1 MKKIRLHND
10 IHVSWGITTN
20 GKQESLEAKTLQV
33 QLVVYNKVIT
43 IPDFSI
49 NGNVIS
55 FEFSGSQQK
64 YCGVYTLVCRDTT
77 NGNLSTID
85 KTEAF
90 ELVPHSE
97 EEQGTD
103 NPNVALEVVTL
114 NTDRD
119 SSTIGR
125 AATIEIGEVKTL
137 RSGAA
142 AYVRNSGTTNAAIL
156 DFGIPSGSNGNDGMS
171 GYGISAE
178 PASVTF
184 NTDSNGNISSSQD
197 KLIRMKAYLG
207 GQEIDDVTIVGLSTT
222 NFANT
227 VSAESDGKSFYLRG
241 SDLQTVHTTDLDGN
255 SIKVP
260 VTQAQVAVDCK
271 IGGSDLVYSTIVR
284 VFVNTQTFYT
294 TLVSNQKMFKQTF
307 TELSNS
313 LDEQGV
319 KLEKYYSEFQQTARG
334 LSATISSNKQDAD
347 GSIENIT
354 NKLEAT
360 SSSLSST
367 IEANKKDA
375 DGNFEKLKTEFK
387 QTTDGISSTVEKNKT
402 DAEGS
407 IEKLKTE
414 FKQTTDGITSTVE
427 QNKTD
432 ADGKLESLSSKI
444 SQNAKNIEIA
454 NSRFNEDGSLKNKS
468 GLMTTADKATLASR
482 EYVDGKVVNEAT
494 ITTMINN
501 EISTATIKADQ
512 IQFSGHQVKFDAGE
526 IVINSKNFN
535 LDGYGNVTMSGE
547 IHATSGQIG
556 GFELEANNLVC
567 SNARLT
573 IGGSIGGLTR
583 MVTLDAKSFDYERYN
598 FALSVVNYDSL
609 DQSSTTLAGIHI
621 NVGASG
627 ASTLQ
632 YPGIVME
639 NGVFVGFRVPFV
651 PLAYSMDFRYNASIY
666 VSGMYVRCNN
676 SSDITITLPT
686 PATGAKMGDVFTVIK
701 AGSGNVTIKAV
712 GVNYHTANGK
722 SGEFTSTRLHEQ
734 IHLVF
739 DGDTWFSESS
749 GGS

>member
-20 GKQESLEAKTLQV
+20 GKQESLEAKILQV
-33 QLVVYNKVIT
+33 QLVVYNRVIDISDFT
-43 IPDFSI
+43 IK
-49 NGNVIS
+49 GNVVS

-125 AATIEIGEVKTL
+125 AATIEIGDVKTL
-137 RSGAA
+137 HSGAA
-142 AYVRNSGTTNAAIL
+142 AYVHNSGTSNAAVL
-156 DFGIPSGSNGNDGMS
+156 DFGIPSGSNGDDGMS

-184 NTDSNGNISSSQD
+184 NTDSKGNISSSQD

-227 VSAESDGKSFYLRG
+227 VSTESDGKSFHLRG

-313 LDEQGV
+313 LDDQGV

-375 DGNFEKLKTEFK
+375 DGNIEKLKSEFK
-387 QTTDGISSTVEKNKT
+387 QTTG
-402 DAEGS
+402 
-407 IEKLKTE
+407 
-414 FKQTTDGITSTVE
+414 GITSTVE
-427 QNKTD
+427 QNKKD
-432 ADGKLESLSSKI
+432 ADGNIEKLSSKI

-494 ITTMINN
+494 IQTMINN
-501 EISTATIKADQ
+501 GISTATIKADQ

-526 IVINSKNFN
+526 IVINSNNFS
-535 LDGYGNVTMSGE
+535 LDGYGNVTMSGD

-573 IGGSIGGLTR
+573 IGGSSGGLTR

-609 DQSSTTLAGIHI
+609 AQSSTTLAGIHI

-627 ASTLQ
+627 ASALQ

-722 SGEFTSTRLHEQ
+722 SGEFTSARMYEQ

>member
-43 IPDFSI
+43 IPDFI
-49 NGNVIS
+49 IKGNVIS

-85 KTEAF
+85 KPEAF

-103 NPNVALEVVTL
+103 NPNVALEVVAL

-142 AYVRNSGTTNAAIL
+142 AYVRNSGTTNAAVL

-184 NTDSNGNISSSQD
+184 NTDSKGNISSSQD

-307 TELSNS
+307 TELNNS

-402 DAEGS
+402 DA
-407 IEKLKTE
+407 
-414 FKQTTDGITSTVE
+414 
-427 QNKTD
+427 
-432 ADGKLESLSSKI
+432 DGKLEKLSAAVTL
-444 SQNAKNIEIA
+444 NANQIEIA
-454 NSRFNEDGSLKNKS
+454 NSRFNADGTLKNKS
-468 GLMTTADKATLASR
+468 GLMTTADKATLATR

-501 EISTATIKADQ
+501 GISSATIKADQ
-512 IQFSGHQVKFDAGE
+512 IRFTGTTTVFESGE
-526 IVINSKNFN
+526 IIIRSNGLN
-535 LDGYGNVTMSGE
+535 LDQYGNATFNGE
-547 IHATSGQIG
+547 IHATSGWFGSTSNNIKLATEG
-556 GFELEANNLVC
+556 NGTVGLSSTNSSGWVDANNIRFTSAGQLYLNSESDDGKTVT
-567 SNARLT
+567 SITSGDIRV
-573 IGGSIGGLTR
+573 GRGDSFGSDTP
-583 MVTLDAKSFDYERYN
+583 KFH
-598 FALSVVNYDSL
+598 VN
-609 DQSSTTLAGIHI
+609 T
-621 NVGASG
+621 SG
-627 ASTLQ
+627 DKLQ
-632 YPGIVME
+632 IAAV
-639 NGVFVGFRVPFV
+639 N
-651 PLAYSMDFRYNASIY
+651 
-666 VSGMYVRCNN
+666 
-676 SSDITITLPT
+676 LPT
-686 PATGAKMGDVFTVIK
+686 SASE
-701 AGSGNVTIKAV
+701 AGSGCLYNDNGTIKIK
-712 GVNYHTANGK
+712 T
-722 SGEFTSTRLHEQ
+722 Q
-734 IHLVF
+734 
-739 DGDTWFSESS
+739 
-749 GGS
+749 

>member
-43 IPDFSI
+43 IPDFTI
-49 NGNVIS
+49 NGNVVS

-125 AATIEIGEVKTL
+125 AATVEIGEVKTL

-142 AYVRNSGTTNAAIL
+142 AYVRNSGTANAAVL
-156 DFGIPSGSNGNDGMS
+156 DFGIPAGSNGDDGMS
-171 GYGISAE
+171 GYGISAD

-184 NTDSNGNISSSQD
+184 NTDSKGNISSSQD

-207 GQEIDDVTIVGLSTT
+207 GQEIDDITIVGLSTT

-260 VTQAQVAVDCK
+260 VTQAQVAIDCK
-271 IGGSDLVYSTIVR
+271 IDGSDLVYSTIVR

-294 TLVSNQKMFKQTF
+294 TLVSNQKIFKQTLK
-307 TELSNS
+307 ELSNS

-360 SSSLSST
+360 ASSLSST
-367 IEANKKDA
+367 IESNKKDA
-375 DGNFEKLKTEFK
+375 DGNFEKLISEFK
-387 QTTDGISSTVEKNKT
+387 QTTDE
-402 DAEGS
+402 
-407 IEKLKTE
+407 
-414 FKQTTDGITSTVE
+414 ITSTVE

-432 ADGKLESLSSKI
+432 TDGKLEKLNASIALNA
-444 SQNAKNIEIA
+444 SQIEIA
-454 NSRFNEDGSLKNKS
+454 NSRFNADGSLKNKS
-468 GLMTTADKATLASR
+468 GLMTADDKATLATR
-482 EYVDGKVVNEAT
+482 EYVDGKVVSEAY
-494 ITTMINN
+494 IRTMIQNG
-501 EISTATIKADQ
+501 ISTAEISADQ
-512 IQFSGHQVKFDAGE
+512 INLHGH
-526 IVINSKNFN
+526 
-535 LDGYGNVTMSGE
+535 TMSFK
-547 IHATSGQIG
+547 SGQIEIYSDNLKLDSSGNLKVSGDIYAKTIRLKTSTSNDNILSGSLLLG
-556 GFELEANNLVC
+556 GGKYILP
-567 SNARLT
+567 
-573 IGGSIGGLTR
+573 
-583 MVTLDAKSFDYERYN
+583 
-598 FALSVVNYDSL
+598 ALSEEDGCVNIKLYAPLITRSSL
-609 DQSSTTLAGIHI
+609 PPTLECI
-621 NVGASG
+621 
-627 ASTLQ
+627 
-632 YPGIVME
+632 
-639 NGVFVGFRVPFV
+639 
-651 PLAYSMDFRYNASIY
+651 
-666 VSGMYVRCNN
+666 
-676 SSDITITLPT
+676 
-686 PATGAKMGDVFTVIK
+686 
-701 AGSGNVTIKAV
+701 SGNVFLQLASEKTELP
-712 GVNYHTANGK
+712 K
-722 SGEFTSTRLHEQ
+722 SGKKELDNGAYDIVGFYKNGQTFW
-734 IHLVF
+734 IIK
-739 DGDTWFSESS
+739 
-749 GGS
+749 

>member
-142 AYVRNSGTTNAAIL
+142 AYVRNSGTTNAAVL

-184 NTDSNGNISSSQD
+184 NTDSKGNISSSQD

-241 SDLQTVHTTDLDGN
+241 SDIQTVHTTDLDGN

-319 KLEKYYSEFQQTARG
+319 KLEKYYSEFQQTARV

-402 DAEGS
+402 DA
-407 IEKLKTE
+407 
-414 FKQTTDGITSTVE
+414 
-427 QNKTD
+427 
-432 ADGKLESLSSKI
+432 DGKLEKLSAAVTL
-444 SQNAKNIEIA
+444 NANQIEIA
-454 NSRFNEDGSLKNKS
+454 NSRFNADGTLKNKS
-468 GLMTTADKATLASR
+468 GLMTTDDKATLATR

-501 EISTATIKADQ
+501 GISTATIKADQ

-547 IHATSGQIG
+547 IHATSGWFGNPGNNIKIATDETGAVGLSPTNTTGWRDDNNICFTRAGQLYFNSTSDDGKTVTSITSGDIGVGRGDSFGSDTPKFHVNTSGDKLQI
-556 GFELEANNLVC
+556 A
-567 SNARLT
+567 A
-573 IGGSIGGLTR
+573 
-583 MVTLDAKSFDYERYN
+583 
-598 FALSVVNYDSL
+598 VN
-609 DQSSTTLAGIHI
+609 
-621 NVGASG
+621 
-627 ASTLQ
+627 
-632 YPGIVME
+632 
-639 NGVFVGFRVPFV
+639 
-651 PLAYSMDFRYNASIY
+651 
-666 VSGMYVRCNN
+666 
-676 SSDITITLPT
+676 LPT
-686 PATGAKMGDVFTVIK
+686 SASE
-701 AGSGNVTIKAV
+701 AGSGCLYNDNGTIKIK
-712 GVNYHTANGK
+712 T
-722 SGEFTSTRLHEQ
+722 Q
-734 IHLVF
+734 
-739 DGDTWFSESS
+739 
-749 GGS
+749 

>member
-90 ELVPHSE
+90 ELVPHSD

-125 AATIEIGEVKTL
+125 AATIEIGEVRTL

-184 NTDSNGNISSSQD
+184 NTDSKGNISSSQD

-207 GQEIDDVTIVGLSTT
+207 GQEIDGVTIVGLSTT

-241 SDLQTVHTTDLDGN
+241 SDLQTVHTTDLDSN

-294 TLVSNQKMFKQTF
+294 TLVSNQKIFKQTF

-347 GSIENIT
+347 SSIENIT

-402 DAEGS
+402 DA
-407 IEKLKTE
+407 
-414 FKQTTDGITSTVE
+414 
-427 QNKTD
+427 
-432 ADGKLESLSSKI
+432 DGKLEKLSAAVTL
-444 SQNAKNIEIA
+444 NANQIEIA
-454 NSRFNEDGSLKNKS
+454 NSRFNADGTLKNKS
-468 GLMTTADKATLASR
+468 GLMTTDDKATLATR

-501 EISTATIKADQ
+501 GISTATIKADQ
-512 IQFSGHQVKFDAGE
+512 IRFTGTTTVFESGE
-526 IVINSKNFN
+526 IIIRSNGLN
-535 LDGYGNVTMSGE
+535 LDQYGNATFNGE
-547 IHATSGQIG
+547 IHATSGWFGSTSHNIKLATEG
-556 GFELEANNLVC
+556 HGTVGLSSTNSSGWVHANNIRFTSSGQLYLNSESDDGKTVT
-567 SNARLT
+567 SITSGDIRV
-573 IGGSIGGLTR
+573 GRGDSFGSDTP
-583 MVTLDAKSFDYERYN
+583 KFH
-598 FALSVVNYDSL
+598 VN
-609 DQSSTTLAGIHI
+609 T
-621 NVGASG
+621 SG
-627 ASTLQ
+627 DKLRIAA
-632 YPGIVME
+632 V
-639 NGVFVGFRVPFV
+639 N
-651 PLAYSMDFRYNASIY
+651 
-666 VSGMYVRCNN
+666 
-676 SSDITITLPT
+676 LPT
-686 PATGAKMGDVFTVIK
+686 SASE
-701 AGSGNVTIKAV
+701 AGSGCLYNDNGTIKIK
-712 GVNYHTANGK
+712 T
-722 SGEFTSTRLHEQ
+722 Q
-734 IHLVF
+734 
-739 DGDTWFSESS
+739 
-749 GGS
+749 

>member
-43 IPDFSI
+43 IPDFTI
-49 NGNVIS
+49 KGNIIS

-142 AYVRNSGTTNAAIL
+142 AYVRNSGTTNAAVL

-184 NTDSNGNISSSQD
+184 NTDSKGNISSSQD

-227 VSAESDGKSFYLRG
+227 VSAESDEKSFYLRG
-241 SDLQTVHTTDLDGN
+241 SDLQTVHTTDFDGN

-271 IGGSDLVYSTIVR
+271 IGGSDLIYSTIVR

-319 KLEKYYSEFQQTARG
+319 KLEKYYSEFLQTARG

-387 QTTDGISSTVEKNKT
+387 QTTDGIT
-402 DAEGS
+402 S
-407 IEKLKTE
+407 I
-414 FKQTTDGITSTVE
+414 VE

-444 SQNAKNIEIA
+444 SQNSKNIEIA

-468 GLMTTADKATLASR
+468 GLMTTDDKATLATR
-482 EYVDGKVVNEAT
+482 EYVDGKVVSEAY
-494 ITTMINN
+494 IRTMIQNG
-501 EISTATIKADQ
+501 ISTAEISADQ
-512 IQFSGHQVKFDAGE
+512 INLYGH
-526 IVINSKNFN
+526 
-535 LDGYGNVTMSGE
+535 TMSFR
-547 IHATSGQIG
+547 SGQIEIYSDNLKLDSSGNLKVSGDIYAKTIRLKTSTSHDNILSGSLLLG
-556 GFELEANNLVC
+556 GGKCILP
-567 SNARLT
+567 
-573 IGGSIGGLTR
+573 
-583 MVTLDAKSFDYERYN
+583 
-598 FALSVVNYDSL
+598 ALSEEDGCVNIKLYAPLITRSSL
-609 DQSSTTLAGIHI
+609 PPTLECI
-621 NVGASG
+621 
-627 ASTLQ
+627 
-632 YPGIVME
+632 
-639 NGVFVGFRVPFV
+639 
-651 PLAYSMDFRYNASIY
+651 
-666 VSGMYVRCNN
+666 
-676 SSDITITLPT
+676 
-686 PATGAKMGDVFTVIK
+686 
-701 AGSGNVTIKAV
+701 SGNVFLQLASEKTELPKSDSKELEYGAYDLVGFSNSGQTFWIIK
-712 GVNYHTANGK
+712 
-722 SGEFTSTRLHEQ
+722 
-734 IHLVF
+734 
-739 DGDTWFSESS
+739 
-749 GGS
+749 

>member
-77 NGNLSTID
+77 SGNLSTID

-103 NPNVALEVVTL
+103 NPNVALEVITL

-142 AYVRNSGTTNAAIL
+142 AYVRNSGTTNAAVL

-184 NTDSNGNISSSQD
+184 NTDSKGNISSSQD

-207 GQEIDDVTIVGLSTT
+207 GQEIDDVTIFGLSTT

-307 TELSNS
+307 TELNNS

-375 DGNFEKLKTEFK
+375 DGN
-387 QTTDGISSTVEKNKT
+387 
-402 DAEGS
+402 

-414 FKQTTDGITSTVE
+414 FKQTTDGITSIVE

-432 ADGKLESLSSKI
+432 ADGKLEKLSAAVTL
-444 SQNAKNIEIA
+444 NANQIEIA
-454 NSRFNEDGSLKNKS
+454 NSRFNADGTLKNKS
-468 GLMTTADKATLASR
+468 GLMTTDDKATLATR

-547 IHATSGQIG
+547 IHATSGWFGNPGNNIKIATDETGAVGLSPTNTTGWRDDNNICFTREGQLYFNSTSDDGKTVTSITSGRLVVGRGDSFGSDTPKFHVNTSGDKLQI
-556 GFELEANNLVC
+556 A
-567 SNARLT
+567 A
-573 IGGSIGGLTR
+573 
-583 MVTLDAKSFDYERYN
+583 
-598 FALSVVNYDSL
+598 VN
-609 DQSSTTLAGIHI
+609 
-621 NVGASG
+621 
-627 ASTLQ
+627 
-632 YPGIVME
+632 
-639 NGVFVGFRVPFV
+639 
-651 PLAYSMDFRYNASIY
+651 
-666 VSGMYVRCNN
+666 
-676 SSDITITLPT
+676 LPT
-686 PATGAKMGDVFTVIK
+686 SASE
-701 AGSGNVTIKAV
+701 AGSGCLYNDNGTIKIK
-712 GVNYHTANGK
+712 T
-722 SGEFTSTRLHEQ
+722 Q
-734 IHLVF
+734 
-739 DGDTWFSESS
+739 
-749 GGS
+749 

>member
-142 AYVRNSGTTNAAIL
+142 AYVRNSGTTNAAVL

-184 NTDSNGNISSSQD
+184 NTDSKGNISSSQD
-197 KLIRMKAYLG
+197 KMIRMKAYLG
-207 GQEIDDVTIVGLSTT
+207 GQEIDDVMIVGLSTT

-271 IGGSDLVYSTIVR
+271 IDGSDLIYSKIVR

-319 KLEKYYSEFQQTARG
+319 KLEKYYSEFQQTARV

-375 DGNFEKLKTEFK
+375 DGKLEKLKTEFK

-407 IEKLKTE
+407 IENLKTE
-414 FKQTTDGITSTVE
+414 FKQTTDEITSTVE

-444 SQNAKNIEIA
+444 SQNAKSIEIA
-454 NSRFNEDGSLKNKS
+454 NSRFNADGTLKNKS
-468 GLMTTADKATLASR
+468 GLMTTDDKATLATR

-501 EISTATIKADQ
+501 GISTATIKADQ
-512 IQFSGHQVKFDAGE
+512 IRFTGTTTVFESGE
-526 IVINSKNFN
+526 IIIRSNGLN
-535 LDGYGNVTMSGE
+535 LDQYGNATFNGE
-547 IHATSGQIG
+547 IHATSGWFG
-556 GFELEANNLVC
+556 STSNNIKIATEGNGTV
-567 SNARLT
+567 
-573 IGGSIGGLTR
+573 GL
-583 MVTLDAKSFDYERYN
+583 
-598 FALSVVNYDSL
+598 
-609 DQSSTTLAGIHI
+609 SST
-621 NVGASG
+621 
-627 ASTLQ
+627 
-632 YPGIVME
+632 
-639 NGVFVGFRVPFV
+639 
-651 PLAYSMDFRYNASIY
+651 
-666 VSGMYVRCNN
+666 N
-676 SSDITITLPT
+676 SS
-686 PATGAKMGDVFTVIK
+686 GWVV
-701 AGSGNVTIKAV
+701 
-712 GVNYHTANGK
+712 
-722 SGEFTSTRLHEQ
+722 
-734 IHLVF
+734 
-739 DGDTWFSESS
+739 
-749 GGS
+749 

>member
-43 IPDFSI
+43 IPDFTI
-49 NGNVIS
+49 KGNVIS

-125 AATIEIGEVKTL
+125 AATVEIGEVKTL

-142 AYVRNSGTTNAAIL
+142 AYVRNSGTANAAVL

-184 NTDSNGNISSSQD
+184 NTDSKGNISSSQD

-227 VSAESDGKSFYLRG
+227 VSAESDGKSLYLRG

-307 TELSNS
+307 TELDNS
-313 LDEQGV
+313 LNEQGV

-367 IEANKKDA
+367 IESNKKDA
-375 DGNFEKLKTEFK
+375 DGNLEKLKTEFK
-387 QTTDGISSTVEKNKT
+387 QTTNGITSTVEKNKT
-402 DAEGS
+402 D
-407 IEKLKTE
+407 T
-414 FKQTTDGITSTVE
+414 
-427 QNKTD
+427 
-432 ADGKLESLSSKI
+432 DGKLEKLNASIALNA
-444 SQNAKNIEIA
+444 SQIEIA
-454 NSRFNEDGSLKNKS
+454 NSRFNADGSLKNKS
-468 GLMTTADKATLASR
+468 GLMTADDKATLATR
-482 EYVDGKVVNEAT
+482 EYVDGKVVSEAY
-494 ITTMINN
+494 IRTMIQNG
-501 EISTATIKADQ
+501 ISTAEISADQ
-512 IQFSGHQVKFDAGE
+512 INLYGH
-526 IVINSKNFN
+526 
-535 LDGYGNVTMSGE
+535 TMRFQ
-547 IHATSGQIG
+547 SGQIEIYSDNLKLDSSGNLKVSGDIYAKTIRLKTSTSNDNILSGSLLLG
-556 GFELEANNLVC
+556 GGKYILP
-567 SNARLT
+567 
-573 IGGSIGGLTR
+573 
-583 MVTLDAKSFDYERYN
+583 
-598 FALSVVNYDSL
+598 ALSEEDGCVNIKLYAPLITRSSL
-609 DQSSTTLAGIHI
+609 PPTLECI
-621 NVGASG
+621 
-627 ASTLQ
+627 
-632 YPGIVME
+632 
-639 NGVFVGFRVPFV
+639 
-651 PLAYSMDFRYNASIY
+651 
-666 VSGMYVRCNN
+666 
-676 SSDITITLPT
+676 
-686 PATGAKMGDVFTVIK
+686 
-701 AGSGNVTIKAV
+701 SGNVFLQLASEKTELP
-712 GVNYHTANGK
+712 K
-722 SGEFTSTRLHEQ
+722 SGKKELDNGAYDIVGFYKNGQTFW
-734 IHLVF
+734 IIK
-739 DGDTWFSESS
+739 
-749 GGS
+749 

>member
-142 AYVRNSGTTNAAIL
+142 AYVRNSGTTNAAVL

-184 NTDSNGNISSSQD
+184 NTDSKGNISSSQD

-222 NFANT
+222 NFSNT

-387 QTTDGISSTVEKNKT
+387 QTTDGIT
-402 DAEGS
+402 S
-407 IEKLKTE
+407 I
-414 FKQTTDGITSTVE
+414 VE

-444 SQNAKNIEIA
+444 SQNAKSIEIA
-454 NSRFNEDGSLKNKS
+454 NSRFNADGTLKNKS
-468 GLMTTADKATLASR
+468 GLMTTDDKATLATR
-482 EYVDGKVVNEAT
+482 EYVDGKVVSEAY
-494 ITTMINN
+494 IRTMIQNG
-501 EISTATIKADQ
+501 ISTAEISADQ
-512 IQFSGHQVKFDAGE
+512 INLYGH
-526 IVINSKNFN
+526 
-535 LDGYGNVTMSGE
+535 TMSFQ
-547 IHATSGQIG
+547 SGQIEIYSDNLKLDSSGNLKASGDIYAKTIRLKTSTSNDNILSGSLLLG
-556 GFELEANNLVC
+556 GGKYILP
-567 SNARLT
+567 
-573 IGGSIGGLTR
+573 
-583 MVTLDAKSFDYERYN
+583 
-598 FALSVVNYDSL
+598 ALSEEDGCVNIKLYAPLITRSSL
-609 DQSSTTLAGIHI
+609 SPTLECISR
-621 NVGASG
+621 NVFLQLASEK
-627 ASTLQ
+627 T
-632 YPGIVME
+632 E
-639 NGVFVGFRVPFV
+639 
-651 PLAYSMDFRYNASIY
+651 
-666 VSGMYVRCNN
+666 
-676 SSDITITLPT
+676 LP
-686 PATGAKMGDVFTVIK
+686 
-701 AGSGNVTIKAV
+701 
-712 GVNYHTANGK
+712 K
-722 SGEFTSTRLHEQ
+722 SGSKSLEYGAYDLIGFFNNGQTFW
-734 IHLVF
+734 IIK
-739 DGDTWFSESS
+739 
-749 GGS
+749 

>member
-49 NGNVIS
+49 NGNVVS

-90 ELVPHSE
+90 ELVPHSD

-142 AYVRNSGTTNAAIL
+142 AYVRNSGTTNAAVL

-184 NTDSNGNISSSQD
+184 NTDSKGNISSSQD
-197 KLIRMKAYLG
+197 KLIRMKSYLG

-375 DGNFEKLKTEFK
+375 DGKLENLKTEFK
-387 QTTDGISSTVEKNKT
+387 QTTDS
-402 DAEGS
+402 
-407 IEKLKTE
+407 
-414 FKQTTDGITSTVE
+414 ITSTVE

-432 ADGKLESLSSKI
+432 ADGKLEKLSAAVTL
-444 SQNAKNIEIA
+444 NANQIEIA
-454 NSRFNEDGSLKNKS
+454 NSRFNADGTLKNKS
-468 GLMTTADKATLASR
+468 GLMTTDDKATLATR

-501 EISTATIKADQ
+501 GISSATIKADQ
-512 IQFSGHQVKFDAGE
+512 IRFTGTTTVFESGE
-526 IVINSKNFN
+526 IIIRSNGLN
-535 LDGYGNVTMSGE
+535 LDQYGNATFNGE
-547 IHATSGQIG
+547 IHATSGWFG
-556 GFELEANNLVC
+556 NPGNNIKIATDETGAV
-567 SNARLT
+567 
-573 IGGSIGGLTR
+573 GLSPTNTTGWRDDNNICFTR
-583 MVTLDAKSFDYERYN
+583 AGQLYFNSTSDDGKTVT
-598 FALSVVNYDSL
+598 
-609 DQSSTTLAGIHI
+609 
-621 NVGASG
+621 
-627 ASTLQ
+627 
-632 YPGIVME
+632 
-639 NGVFVGFRVPFV
+639 
-651 PLAYSMDFRYNASIY
+651 
-666 VSGMYVRCNN
+666 
-676 SSDITITLPT
+676 TITSGDIKVGRGDSFGGNTPKFHVNTSGDKLQIAAVNLPT
-686 PATGAKMGDVFTVIK
+686 SASE
-701 AGSGNVTIKAV
+701 AGSGCLYNDNGTIKIK
-712 GVNYHTANGK
+712 T
-722 SGEFTSTRLHEQ
+722 Q
-734 IHLVF
+734 
-739 DGDTWFSESS
+739 
-749 GGS
+749 

>member
-43 IPDFSI
+43 IPDFTI
-49 NGNVIS
+49 KGNVIS

-142 AYVRNSGTTNAAIL
+142 AYVRNSGTTNAAVL

-184 NTDSNGNISSSQD
+184 NTDSKGNISSSQD

-387 QTTDGISSTVEKNKT
+387 QTTDGITSTVEKNKT
-402 DAEGS
+402 DA
-407 IEKLKTE
+407 
-414 FKQTTDGITSTVE
+414 
-427 QNKTD
+427 
-432 ADGKLESLSSKI
+432 DGKLEKLSAAVTL
-444 SQNAKNIEIA
+444 NANQIEIA
-454 NSRFNEDGSLKNKS
+454 NSRFNADGTLKNKS
-468 GLMTTADKATLASR
+468 GLMTTDDKATLATR

-501 EISTATIKADQ
+501 GISSATIKADQ
-512 IQFSGHQVKFDAGE
+512 IRFTGTTTVFESGE
-526 IVINSKNFN
+526 IIIRSNGLN
-535 LDGYGNVTMSGE
+535 LDQYGNATFNGE
-547 IHATSGQIG
+547 IHATSGWFGSTSNNIKLATEG
-556 GFELEANNLVC
+556 NGTVGLSSTNSSGWADANNIRFTSAGQLYLN
-567 SNARLT
+567 S
-573 IGGSIGGLTR
+573 
-583 MVTLDAKSFDYERYN
+583 KSD
-598 FALSVVNYDSL
+598 D
-609 DQSSTTLAGIHI
+609 GK
-621 NVGASG
+621 
-627 ASTLQ
+627 
-632 YPGIVME
+632 
-639 NGVFVGFRVPFV
+639 
-651 PLAYSMDFRYNASIY
+651 
-666 VSGMYVRCNN
+666 
-676 SSDITITLPT
+676 TITSITSGDIRVVRADSFGSDTPKFHVNTSGDKLQIAAVNLPT
-686 PATGAKMGDVFTVIK
+686 SASE
-701 AGSGNVTIKAV
+701 AGSGCLYNDNGTIKIK
-712 GVNYHTANGK
+712 T
-722 SGEFTSTRLHEQ
+722 Q
-734 IHLVF
+734 
-739 DGDTWFSESS
+739 
-749 GGS
+749 

>member
-20 GKQESLEAKTLQV
+20 GKQESLETKTLQV

-49 NGNVIS
+49 KGNVIS

-142 AYVRNSGTTNAAIL
+142 AYVRNSGTTNAAVL

-184 NTDSNGNISSSQD
+184 NADSKGNISSSQD

-387 QTTDGISSTVEKNKT
+387 QTTDGITSTVEKNKT
-402 DAEGS
+402 DA
-407 IEKLKTE
+407 
-414 FKQTTDGITSTVE
+414 
-427 QNKTD
+427 
-432 ADGKLESLSSKI
+432 DGKLEKLSAAVTL
-444 SQNAKNIEIA
+444 NANQIEIA
-454 NSRFNEDGSLKNKS
+454 NSRFNADGTLKNKS
-468 GLMTTADKATLASR
+468 GLMTTDDKATLATR
-482 EYVDGKVVNEAT
+482 EYVDGKVVSEAY
-494 ITTMINN
+494 IRTMIQNG
-501 EISTATIKADQ
+501 ISTAEISADQ
-512 IQFSGHQVKFDAGE
+512 INLYGH
-526 IVINSKNFN
+526 
-535 LDGYGNVTMSGE
+535 TMSFQ
-547 IHATSGQIG
+547 SGQIEIYSDNLKLDSSGNLKASGDIYAKTIRLKTSTSNDNILSGSLLLG
-556 GFELEANNLVC
+556 GGKYILP
-567 SNARLT
+567 
-573 IGGSIGGLTR
+573 
-583 MVTLDAKSFDYERYN
+583 
-598 FALSVVNYDSL
+598 ALSEEDGCVNIKLYAPLITRSSLSPTLECISENVFLQLASEKTELPKSGSKSLEYGAYDL
-609 DQSSTTLAGIHI
+609 
-621 NVGASG
+621 
-627 ASTLQ
+627 
-632 YPGIVME
+632 
-639 NGVFVGFRVPFV
+639 VGFC
-651 PLAYSMDFRYNASIY
+651 N
-666 VSGMYVRCNN
+666 SGRTFW
-676 SSDITITLPT
+676 I
-686 PATGAKMGDVFTVIK
+686 IK
-701 AGSGNVTIKAV
+701 
-712 GVNYHTANGK
+712 
-722 SGEFTSTRLHEQ
+722 
-734 IHLVF
+734 
-739 DGDTWFSESS
+739 
-749 GGS
+749 

>member
-33 QLVVYNKVIT
+33 QLVVYNKVID

-49 NGNVIS
+49 KGNVIS

-142 AYVRNSGTTNAAIL
+142 AYVRNSGTTNAAVL
-156 DFGIPSGSNGNDGMS
+156 DFGLPSGSNGNDGMN

-184 NTDSNGNISSSQD
+184 NTDSKGNISSSQD

-227 VSAESDGKSFYLRG
+227 VSAESDGNSFYLRG

-387 QTTDGISSTVEKNKT
+387 QTTDGIT
-402 DAEGS
+402 S
-407 IEKLKTE
+407 I
-414 FKQTTDGITSTVE
+414 VE

-444 SQNAKNIEIA
+444 SQNSKNIEIA

-501 EISTATIKADQ
+501 GISSATIKADQ
-512 IQFSGHQVKFDAGE
+512 IRFTGTTTVFESGDIIIRSNGL
-526 IVINSKNFN
+526 N
-535 LDGYGNVTMSGE
+535 LDQYGNATFNGE
-547 IHATSGQIG
+547 IHATSGWFGSTSNNIKLATEG
-556 GFELEANNLVC
+556 NGTVGLSSTNSSGWADANNIRFTSAGQLYLN
-567 SNARLT
+567 S
-573 IGGSIGGLTR
+573 
-583 MVTLDAKSFDYERYN
+583 KSD
-598 FALSVVNYDSL
+598 D
-609 DQSSTTLAGIHI
+609 GK
-621 NVGASG
+621 
-627 ASTLQ
+627 
-632 YPGIVME
+632 
-639 NGVFVGFRVPFV
+639 
-651 PLAYSMDFRYNASIY
+651 
-666 VSGMYVRCNN
+666 
-676 SSDITITLPT
+676 TITSITSGDIRVVRADSFGSDTPKFHVNTSGDKLQIAAVNLPT
-686 PATGAKMGDVFTVIK
+686 SASE
-701 AGSGNVTIKAV
+701 AGSGCLYNDNGTIKIK
-712 GVNYHTANGK
+712 T
-722 SGEFTSTRLHEQ
+722 Q
-734 IHLVF
+734 
-739 DGDTWFSESS
+739 
-749 GGS
+749 

>member
-43 IPDFSI
+43 IPDFTI
-49 NGNVIS
+49 KGNIIS

-90 ELVPHSE
+90 ELVSHSE

-125 AATIEIGEVKTL
+125 AATIEIGDVKTL
-137 RSGAA
+137 HSGAA
-142 AYVRNSGTTNAAIL
+142 AYVRNSGTSNAAVL
-156 DFGIPSGSNGNDGMS
+156 DFGIPSGSNGDDGMS
-171 GYGISAE
+171 GYGISAD

-184 NTDSNGNISSSQD
+184 NTDSKGNISSSQD

-294 TLVSNQKMFKQTF
+294 ALVSNQKMFKQTF
-307 TELSNS
+307 TELDNS
-313 LDEQGV
+313 LNEQGV

-375 DGNFEKLKTEFK
+375 DGN
-387 QTTDGISSTVEKNKT
+387 
-402 DAEGS
+402 
-407 IEKLKTE
+407 IEKLKSE

-444 SQNAKNIEIA
+444 SQNAKSIEIA

-501 EISTATIKADQ
+501 GISTATIKADQ

-547 IHATSGQIG
+547 IHATSGWFG
-556 GFELEANNLVC
+556 NPGNNIKIATDETGAVGL
-567 SNARLT
+567 SPTNITGWKDYNNIRFTRAGQLYFNSTSEDKKTLT
-573 IGGSIGGLTR
+573 TITSG
-583 MVTLDAKSFDYERYN
+583 Y
-598 FALSVVNYDSL
+598 LSVGRADRFGMDAPELHVDS
-609 DQSSTTLAGIHI
+609 
-621 NVGASG
+621 SG
-627 ASTLQ
+627 EKLQ
-632 YPGIVME
+632 IV
-639 NGVFVGFRVPFV
+639 
-651 PLAYSMDFRYNASIY
+651 AK
-666 VSGMYVRCNN
+666 C
-676 SSDITITLPT
+676 LPT
-686 PATGAKMGDVFTVIK
+686 SASEARSGCLYNDNGTIKIK
-701 AGSGNVTIKAV
+701 A
-712 GVNYHTANGK
+712 
-722 SGEFTSTRLHEQ
+722 
-734 IHLVF
+734 
-739 DGDTWFSESS
+739 
-749 GGS
+749 

>member
-142 AYVRNSGTTNAAIL
+142 AYVRNSGTTNAAVL

-184 NTDSNGNISSSQD
+184 NTDSKGNISSSQD

-207 GQEIDDVTIVGLSTT
+207 GQEINDVTIVGLSTT

-387 QTTDGISSTVEKNKT
+387 QTTDGIT
-402 DAEGS
+402 S
-407 IEKLKTE
+407 I
-414 FKQTTDGITSTVE
+414 VE

-432 ADGKLESLSSKI
+432 ADGKLEILSSKI

-547 IHATSGQIG
+547 IHATSGWFG
-556 GFELEANNLVC
+556 NPGNNIKIATDETGAVGLSPTNTAGWKDDNNIRFTKAGQLYLNSESDDGKTVTSITSGRLV
-567 SNARLT
+567 
-573 IGGSIGGLTR
+573 
-583 MVTLDAKSFDYERYN
+583 
-598 FALSVVNYDSL
+598 
-609 DQSSTTLAGIHI
+609 
-621 NVGASG
+621 VGRADR
-627 ASTLQ
+627 
-632 YPGIVME
+632 
-639 NGVFVGFRVPFV
+639 F
-651 PLAYSMDFRYNASIY
+651 
-666 VSGMYVRCNN
+666 GMYAPELHVD
-676 SSDITITLPT
+676 SSGEKLQIVAKCLPT
-686 PATGAKMGDVFTVIK
+686 SASE
-701 AGSGNVTIKAV
+701 AGSGCLYNDNGTIKIKA
-712 GVNYHTANGK
+712 
-722 SGEFTSTRLHEQ
+722 
-734 IHLVF
+734 
-739 DGDTWFSESS
+739 
-749 GGS
+749 

>member
-20 GKQESLEAKTLQV
+20 GKQESLESKTLQV

-43 IPDFSI
+43 IPDLSI

-90 ELVPHSE
+90 ELVPHSD

-184 NTDSNGNISSSQD
+184 NTDSKGNISSSQD

-207 GQEIDDVTIVGLSTT
+207 GQEIDDVTIVGLRTT

-271 IGGSDLVYSTIVR
+271 IGGSDLIYSTIVR

-307 TELSNS
+307 TELNNS

-387 QTTDGISSTVEKNKT
+387 QTTDGITSTVEKNKT
-402 DAEGS
+402 DA
-407 IEKLKTE
+407 
-414 FKQTTDGITSTVE
+414 
-427 QNKTD
+427 
-432 ADGKLESLSSKI
+432 DGKLEKLSAAVTL
-444 SQNAKNIEIA
+444 NANQIEIA
-454 NSRFNEDGSLKNKS
+454 NSRFNADGTLKNKS
-468 GLMTTADKATLASR
+468 GLMTTDDKATLATR

-494 ITTMINN
+494 ITTMINKG
-501 EISTATIKADQ
+501 ISSATIKADQ
-512 IQFSGHQVKFDAGE
+512 IRFTGTTTVFESGE
-526 IVINSKNFN
+526 IIIRSNGLN
-535 LDGYGNVTMSGE
+535 LDQYGNATFNGE
-547 IHATSGQIG
+547 IHATSGWFGNPGNNIKIATDETGAVGLSPTNTTGWRDDNNICFTRAGQLYFNSTSDDGKTVTSITSGDIGVGRGDSFGSDTPKFHVNTSGDKLQI
-556 GFELEANNLVC
+556 A
-567 SNARLT
+567 A
-573 IGGSIGGLTR
+573 
-583 MVTLDAKSFDYERYN
+583 
-598 FALSVVNYDSL
+598 VN
-609 DQSSTTLAGIHI
+609 
-621 NVGASG
+621 
-627 ASTLQ
+627 
-632 YPGIVME
+632 
-639 NGVFVGFRVPFV
+639 
-651 PLAYSMDFRYNASIY
+651 
-666 VSGMYVRCNN
+666 
-676 SSDITITLPT
+676 LPT
-686 PATGAKMGDVFTVIK
+686 SASE
-701 AGSGNVTIKAV
+701 AGSGCLYNDNGTIKIK
-712 GVNYHTANGK
+712 T
-722 SGEFTSTRLHEQ
+722 Q
-734 IHLVF
+734 
-739 DGDTWFSESS
+739 
-749 GGS
+749 

>member
-43 IPDFSI
+43 IPDFTI

-90 ELVPHSE
+90 ELVPHSD

-142 AYVRNSGTTNAAIL
+142 AYVRNSGTTNAAVL

-184 NTDSNGNISSSQD
+184 NTDSKGNISSSQD

-260 VTQAQVAVDCK
+260 VTQAQVSVDCK

-354 NKLEAT
+354 NKIEAT
-360 SSSLSST
+360 SSSLTST

-387 QTTDGISSTVEKNKT
+387 QTTDSIS
-402 DAEGS
+402 
-407 IEKLKTE
+407 
-414 FKQTTDGITSTVE
+414 STVE

-444 SQNAKNIEIA
+444 SQNAKSIEVA

-547 IHATSGQIG
+547 IHATSGWFG
-556 GFELEANNLVC
+556 NPGNNIKIATDETGAVGLSPTNTAGWKDDNNIRFTKAGQLYLNSESDDGKTVTSITSGRLV
-567 SNARLT
+567 
-573 IGGSIGGLTR
+573 
-583 MVTLDAKSFDYERYN
+583 
-598 FALSVVNYDSL
+598 
-609 DQSSTTLAGIHI
+609 
-621 NVGASG
+621 VGRADR
-627 ASTLQ
+627 
-632 YPGIVME
+632 
-639 NGVFVGFRVPFV
+639 F
-651 PLAYSMDFRYNASIY
+651 
-666 VSGMYVRCNN
+666 GMYAPELHVD
-676 SSDITITLPT
+676 SSGEKLQIVAKCLPT
-686 PATGAKMGDVFTVIK
+686 SASE
-701 AGSGNVTIKAV
+701 AGSGCLYNDNGTIKIK
-712 GVNYHTANGK
+712 T
-722 SGEFTSTRLHEQ
+722 
-734 IHLVF
+734 
-739 DGDTWFSESS
+739 
-749 GGS
+749 

>member
-184 NTDSNGNISSSQD
+184 NTDSKGNISSSQD
-197 KLIRMKAYLG
+197 KLIRMKAYFG

-375 DGNFEKLKTEFK
+375 DGKLENLKTEFK
-387 QTTDGISSTVEKNKT
+387 QTTDS
-402 DAEGS
+402 
-407 IEKLKTE
+407 
-414 FKQTTDGITSTVE
+414 ITSTVE

-432 ADGKLESLSSKI
+432 ADGKLEKLSAAVTL
-444 SQNAKNIEIA
+444 NANQIEIA
-454 NSRFNEDGSLKNKS
+454 NSRFNADGTLKNKS
-468 GLMTTADKATLASR
+468 GLMTTDDKATLATR

-501 EISTATIKADQ
+501 GISSATIKADQ
-512 IQFSGHQVKFDAGE
+512 IRFTGTTTVFESGE
-526 IVINSKNFN
+526 IIIRSNGLN
-535 LDGYGNVTMSGE
+535 LDQYGNATFNGE
-547 IHATSGQIG
+547 IHATSGWFGNPGNNIKIATDETGAVGLSPTNTTGWRDDNNICFTRAGQLYFNSTSDDGKTVTSITSGDIGVGRGDSFGSDTPKFHVNTSGDKLQI
-556 GFELEANNLVC
+556 A
-567 SNARLT
+567 A
-573 IGGSIGGLTR
+573 
-583 MVTLDAKSFDYERYN
+583 
-598 FALSVVNYDSL
+598 VN
-609 DQSSTTLAGIHI
+609 
-621 NVGASG
+621 
-627 ASTLQ
+627 
-632 YPGIVME
+632 
-639 NGVFVGFRVPFV
+639 
-651 PLAYSMDFRYNASIY
+651 
-666 VSGMYVRCNN
+666 
-676 SSDITITLPT
+676 LPT
-686 PATGAKMGDVFTVIK
+686 SASE
-701 AGSGNVTIKAV
+701 AGSGCLYNDNGTIKIK
-712 GVNYHTANGK
+712 T
-722 SGEFTSTRLHEQ
+722 Q
-734 IHLVF
+734 
-739 DGDTWFSESS
+739 
-749 GGS
+749 

>member
-90 ELVPHSE
+90 ELVPNSD

-142 AYVRNSGTTNAAIL
+142 AYVRNSGTTNAAVL

-184 NTDSNGNISSSQD
+184 NTDSKGNISSSQD

-307 TELSNS
+307 TELNNS

-347 GSIENIT
+347 GSIENII

-387 QTTDGISSTVEKNKT
+387 QTTDGITSTVEKNKT
-402 DAEGS
+402 DA
-407 IEKLKTE
+407 
-414 FKQTTDGITSTVE
+414 
-427 QNKTD
+427 
-432 ADGKLESLSSKI
+432 DGKLEKLSAAVTL
-444 SQNAKNIEIA
+444 NANQIEIA
-454 NSRFNEDGSLKNKS
+454 NSRFNADGTLKNKS
-468 GLMTTADKATLASR
+468 GLMTTDDKATLATR

-494 ITTMINN
+494 ITTLINN
-501 EISTATIKADQ
+501 GISTATIKADQ

-547 IHATSGQIG
+547 IHATSGWFG
-556 GFELEANNLVC
+556 NPGNNIKIATDETGAV
-567 SNARLT
+567 
-573 IGGSIGGLTR
+573 GLSPTNTTGWRDDNNICFTR
-583 MVTLDAKSFDYERYN
+583 AGQLYFNSTSDDGKTVT
-598 FALSVVNYDSL
+598 
-609 DQSSTTLAGIHI
+609 
-621 NVGASG
+621 
-627 ASTLQ
+627 
-632 YPGIVME
+632 
-639 NGVFVGFRVPFV
+639 
-651 PLAYSMDFRYNASIY
+651 
-666 VSGMYVRCNN
+666 
-676 SSDITITLPT
+676 TITSGDIKVGRGDSFGGNTPKFHVNTSGDKLQIAAVNLPT
-686 PATGAKMGDVFTVIK
+686 SASE
-701 AGSGNVTIKAV
+701 AGSGCLYNDNGTIKIK
-712 GVNYHTANGK
+712 T
-722 SGEFTSTRLHEQ
+722 Q
-734 IHLVF
+734 
-739 DGDTWFSESS
+739 
-749 GGS
+749 

>member
-142 AYVRNSGTTNAAIL
+142 AYVRNSGTTNAAVL

-184 NTDSNGNISSSQD
+184 NTDSKGNISSSQD

-271 IGGSDLVYSTIVR
+271 IGGSGLVYSTIVR

-387 QTTDGISSTVEKNKT
+387 QTTDEITSTVEKNKT
-402 DAEGS
+402 DA
-407 IEKLKTE
+407 
-414 FKQTTDGITSTVE
+414 
-427 QNKTD
+427 
-432 ADGKLESLSSKI
+432 DGKLEKLSAAVTL
-444 SQNAKNIEIA
+444 NANQIEIA
-454 NSRFNEDGSLKNKS
+454 NSRFNADGTLKNKS
-468 GLMTTADKATLASR
+468 GLMTTDDKATLATR

-501 EISTATIKADQ
+501 GISTATIKADQ
-512 IQFSGHQVKFDAGE
+512 IRFTGTTTVFESGE
-526 IVINSKNFN
+526 IIIRSNGLN
-535 LDGYGNVTMSGE
+535 LDQYGNATFNGE
-547 IHATSGQIG
+547 IHATSGWFGSTSNNIKLATEG
-556 GFELEANNLVC
+556 NGTVGLSSTNSSGWVDANNIRFTSAGQLYLNSESDDGKTVT
-567 SNARLT
+567 SITSGDIRV
-573 IGGSIGGLTR
+573 GRGDSFGSDTP
-583 MVTLDAKSFDYERYN
+583 KFH
-598 FALSVVNYDSL
+598 VN
-609 DQSSTTLAGIHI
+609 T
-621 NVGASG
+621 SG
-627 ASTLQ
+627 DKLQ
-632 YPGIVME
+632 IAAV
-639 NGVFVGFRVPFV
+639 N
-651 PLAYSMDFRYNASIY
+651 
-666 VSGMYVRCNN
+666 
-676 SSDITITLPT
+676 LPT
-686 PATGAKMGDVFTVIK
+686 SASE
-701 AGSGNVTIKAV
+701 AGSGCLYNDNGTIKIK
-712 GVNYHTANGK
+712 T
-722 SGEFTSTRLHEQ
+722 Q
-734 IHLVF
+734 
-739 DGDTWFSESS
+739 
-749 GGS
+749 

>member
-43 IPDFSI
+43 IPDFTI
-49 NGNVIS
+49 KGNIIS

-142 AYVRNSGTTNAAIL
+142 AYVRNSGTSNAAVL
-156 DFGIPSGSNGNDGMS
+156 DFGIPSGSNGDDGMS

-184 NTDSNGNISSSQD
+184 NTDSKGNISSSQD

-222 NFANT
+222 NFVNT
-227 VSAESDGKSFYLRG
+227 VLAESDGKSFYLRG

-294 TLVSNQKMFKQTF
+294 ALVSNQKMFKQTF
-307 TELSNS
+307 TELDNS

-334 LSATISSNKQDAD
+334 LSAIISSNKQDAD

-360 SSSLSST
+360 ASSLSST
-367 IEANKKDA
+367 IESNKKDA
-375 DGNFEKLKTEFK
+375 DGN
-387 QTTDGISSTVEKNKT
+387 
-402 DAEGS
+402 
-407 IEKLKTE
+407 IEKLKSE

-444 SQNAKNIEIA
+444 SQNAKSIEIA
-454 NSRFNEDGSLKNKS
+454 NSRFNEDGSLKDKS

-501 EISTATIKADQ
+501 GISTATIKADQ

-535 LDGYGNVTMSGE
+535 LDGYGNVTMSGK
-547 IHATSGQIG
+547 IHATSGWFG
-556 GFELEANNLVC
+556 NPGNNIKIATDETGAVGL
-567 SNARLT
+567 SPTNTTGWKDYNNIRFTRAGQLYFNSTSEDKKTLT
-573 IGGSIGGLTR
+573 TITSG
-583 MVTLDAKSFDYERYN
+583 Y
-598 FALSVVNYDSL
+598 LSVGRADRFGMDAPELYVDSSGEKL
-609 DQSSTTLAGIHI
+609 QIVAKCLPKS
-621 NVGASG
+621 ASEARSG
-627 ASTLQ
+627 CL
-632 YPGIVME
+632 YND
-639 NGVFVGFRVPFV
+639 NG
-651 PLAYSMDFRYNASIY
+651 
-666 VSGMYVRCNN
+666 
-676 SSDITITLPT
+676 TI
-686 PATGAKMGDVFTVIK
+686 KIK
-701 AGSGNVTIKAV
+701 A
-712 GVNYHTANGK
+712 
-722 SGEFTSTRLHEQ
+722 
-734 IHLVF
+734 
-739 DGDTWFSESS
+739 
-749 GGS
+749 

>member
-184 NTDSNGNISSSQD
+184 NTDSKGNISSSQD

-347 GSIENIT
+347 GSIDNIT

-375 DGNFEKLKTEFK
+375 DGNFE
-387 QTTDGISSTVEKNKT
+387 N
-402 DAEGS
+402 
-407 IEKLKTE
+407 LKTE

-427 QNKTD
+427 KNKTD
-432 ADGKLESLSSKI
+432 ADGKMEKLSAAVTL
-444 SQNAKNIEIA
+444 NANQIEIA
-454 NSRFNEDGSLKNKS
+454 NSRFNADGTLKNKS
-468 GLMTTADKATLASR
+468 GLMTTDDKATLATR

-501 EISTATIKADQ
+501 GISSATIKADQ
-512 IQFSGHQVKFDAGE
+512 IRFTGTTTVFESGE
-526 IVINSKNFN
+526 IIIRSNGLN
-535 LDGYGNVTMSGE
+535 LDQYGNATFNGE
-547 IHATSGQIG
+547 IHATSGWFG
-556 GFELEANNLVC
+556 NPGNNIKIATDETGAV
-567 SNARLT
+567 
-573 IGGSIGGLTR
+573 GLSPTNTTGWRDDNNICFTR
-583 MVTLDAKSFDYERYN
+583 AGQLYFNSTSDDGKTVT
-598 FALSVVNYDSL
+598 
-609 DQSSTTLAGIHI
+609 
-621 NVGASG
+621 
-627 ASTLQ
+627 
-632 YPGIVME
+632 
-639 NGVFVGFRVPFV
+639 
-651 PLAYSMDFRYNASIY
+651 
-666 VSGMYVRCNN
+666 
-676 SSDITITLPT
+676 TITSGDIKVGRGDSFGGNTPKFHVNTSGDKLQIAAVNLPT
-686 PATGAKMGDVFTVIK
+686 SASE
-701 AGSGNVTIKAV
+701 AGSGCLYNDNGTIKIK
-712 GVNYHTANGK
+712 T
-722 SGEFTSTRLHEQ
+722 Q
-734 IHLVF
+734 
-739 DGDTWFSESS
+739 
-749 GGS
+749 

>member
-49 NGNVIS
+49 KGNVIS

-103 NPNVALEVVTL
+103 NPNIALEVVTL

-142 AYVRNSGTTNAAIL
+142 AYVRNSGTTNAAVL

-184 NTDSNGNISSSQD
+184 NTDSKGNISSSQD

-222 NFANT
+222 NFVNT

-271 IGGSDLVYSTIVR
+271 IDGSDLVYSTIVR

-354 NKLEAT
+354 NMLEAT

-387 QTTDGISSTVEKNKT
+387 QTTDGITSTVEKNKT
-402 DAEGS
+402 DA
-407 IEKLKTE
+407 
-414 FKQTTDGITSTVE
+414 
-427 QNKTD
+427 
-432 ADGKLESLSSKI
+432 DGKLEKLSAAVTM
-444 SQNAKNIEIA
+444 NANQIEIA
-454 NSRFNEDGSLKNKS
+454 NSRFNADGTLKNKS
-468 GLMTTADKATLASR
+468 GLMTTDDKATLATR
-482 EYVDGKVVNEAT
+482 EYVDGKVVSEAY
-494 ITTMINN
+494 IRTMIQNG
-501 EISTATIKADQ
+501 ISTAEISADQ
-512 IQFSGHQVKFDAGE
+512 INLYGH
-526 IVINSKNFN
+526 
-535 LDGYGNVTMSGE
+535 TMSFQ
-547 IHATSGQIG
+547 SGQIEIYSDNLKLDSSGNLKASGDIYAKTIRLKTSTSHDNILSGSLLLG
-556 GFELEANNLVC
+556 GGKCILP
-567 SNARLT
+567 
-573 IGGSIGGLTR
+573 
-583 MVTLDAKSFDYERYN
+583 
-598 FALSVVNYDSL
+598 ALSEEDGCVNIKLYAPLITRSSL
-609 DQSSTTLAGIHI
+609 PPTLECI
-621 NVGASG
+621 
-627 ASTLQ
+627 
-632 YPGIVME
+632 
-639 NGVFVGFRVPFV
+639 
-651 PLAYSMDFRYNASIY
+651 
-666 VSGMYVRCNN
+666 
-676 SSDITITLPT
+676 
-686 PATGAKMGDVFTVIK
+686 
-701 AGSGNVTIKAV
+701 SGNVFLQLASEKTELP
-712 GVNYHTANGK
+712 K
-722 SGEFTSTRLHEQ
+722 SGSKELEYGAYD
-734 IHLVF
+734 LVGF
-739 DGDTWFSESS
+739 CNS
-749 GGS
+749 GQTFWIIK

>member
-90 ELVPHSE
+90 ELVPHSD

-178 PASVTF
+178 PTSVTF
-184 NTDSNGNISSSQD
+184 NTDSKGNISSSQD

-222 NFANT
+222 NFSNT
-227 VSAESDGKSFYLRG
+227 VSTESDGKSFYLRG

-284 VFVNTQTFYT
+284 VFVNTQNFYT

-307 TELSNS
+307 TELNNS

-387 QTTDGISSTVEKNKT
+387 QTTDGI
-402 DAEGS
+402 
-407 IEKLKTE
+407 
-414 FKQTTDGITSTVE
+414 TSTVE

-432 ADGKLESLSSKI
+432 ADGKLEILSSKI

-454 NSRFNEDGSLKNKS
+454 NSRFNADGTLKNKS
-468 GLMTTADKATLASR
+468 GLMTTDDKATLATR

-501 EISTATIKADQ
+501 GISSATIKADQ
-512 IQFSGHQVKFDAGE
+512 IRFTGTTTVFESGE
-526 IVINSKNFN
+526 IIIRSNGLN
-535 LDGYGNVTMSGE
+535 LDQYGNATFNGE
-547 IHATSGQIG
+547 IHATSGWFG
-556 GFELEANNLVC
+556 NPGNNIKIATDETGAV
-567 SNARLT
+567 
-573 IGGSIGGLTR
+573 GLSPTNTTGWRDDNNICFTR
-583 MVTLDAKSFDYERYN
+583 AGQLYFNSTSDDGKTVT
-598 FALSVVNYDSL
+598 
-609 DQSSTTLAGIHI
+609 
-621 NVGASG
+621 
-627 ASTLQ
+627 
-632 YPGIVME
+632 
-639 NGVFVGFRVPFV
+639 
-651 PLAYSMDFRYNASIY
+651 
-666 VSGMYVRCNN
+666 
-676 SSDITITLPT
+676 TITSGDIKVGRGDSFGSDTPKFHVNTSGDKLQIAAVNLPT
-686 PATGAKMGDVFTVIK
+686 SASE
-701 AGSGNVTIKAV
+701 AGSGCLYNDNGTIKIK
-712 GVNYHTANGK
+712 T
-722 SGEFTSTRLHEQ
+722 Q
-734 IHLVF
+734 
-739 DGDTWFSESS
+739 
-749 GGS
+749 

>member
-1 MKKIRLHND
+1 MKKIRIHND

-43 IPDFSI
+43 IPDFTI
-49 NGNVIS
+49 KGNIIY

-125 AATIEIGEVKTL
+125 AATIEIGDVKTL
-137 RSGAA
+137 HSGAA
-142 AYVRNSGTTNAAIL
+142 AYVRNSGTSNAAVL
-156 DFGIPSGSNGNDGMS
+156 DFGIPSGSNGDDGMS
-171 GYGISAE
+171 GYGISAD

-184 NTDSNGNISSSQD
+184 NTDSKGNISSSQD

-307 TELSNS
+307 TELDNS
-313 LDEQGV
+313 LNEQGV

-360 SSSLSST
+360 ASSLSST
-367 IEANKKDA
+367 IESNKK
-375 DGNFEKLKTEFK
+375 
-387 QTTDGISSTVEKNKT
+387 
-402 DAEGS
+402 
-407 IEKLKTE
+407 
-414 FKQTTDGITSTVE
+414 
-427 QNKTD
+427 D

-444 SQNAKNIEIA
+444 SQNANNIEIA
-454 NSRFNEDGSLKNKS
+454 NSRFNEDGSLKDKS

-482 EYVDGKVVNEAT
+482 EYVDGKVVSEAT
-494 ITTMINN
+494 IRTMVQDG
-501 EISTATIKADQ
+501 ISSAVVSADQ
-512 IQFSGHQVKFDAGE
+512 INLKGKTMKFA
-526 IVINSKNFN
+526 
-535 LDGYGNVTMSGE
+535 
-547 IHATSGQIG
+547 SGQIEIDSENLKLDSSGNLKVAGDIRAKTVRLKISSSHDNILSGSLLLG
-556 GFELEANNLVC
+556 GGTYSMPALTAEDGCVNLKLYAPLITRSSPVPILQCISTNVFLQLASEKTELPKSGKKE
-567 SNARLT
+567 
-573 IGGSIGGLTR
+573 
-583 MVTLDAKSFDYERYN
+583 LDYGA
-598 FALSVVNYDSL
+598 YD
-609 DQSSTTLAGIHI
+609 I
-621 NVGASG
+621 
-627 ASTLQ
+627 
-632 YPGIVME
+632 
-639 NGVFVGFRVPFV
+639 VGF
-651 PLAYSMDFRYNASIY
+651 YNNGQTFWI
-666 VSGMYVRCNN
+666 
-676 SSDITITLPT
+676 
-686 PATGAKMGDVFTVIK
+686 IK
-701 AGSGNVTIKAV
+701 
-712 GVNYHTANGK
+712 
-722 SGEFTSTRLHEQ
+722 
-734 IHLVF
+734 
-739 DGDTWFSESS
+739 
-749 GGS
+749 

>member
-33 QLVVYNKVIT
+33 QLVVYNKVID
-43 IPDFSI
+43 IPDFTI

-90 ELVPHSE
+90 ELVPHSD

-142 AYVRNSGTTNAAIL
+142 AYVRNSGTTNAAVL

-184 NTDSNGNISSSQD
+184 NTDSKGNISSSQD

-227 VSAESDGKSFYLRG
+227 VSAESDRKSFYLRG
-241 SDLQTVHTTDLDGN
+241 SELQTVHTTDLDGN

-260 VTQAQVAVDCK
+260 VTQAQVSVDCK

-387 QTTDGISSTVEKNKT
+387 QTTDSISSTVEKNKT
-402 DAEGS
+402 DSDGKLEN
-407 IEKLKTE
+407 LKTE
-414 FKQTTDGITSTVE
+414 FKQTTDGISSTVE

-432 ADGKLESLSSKI
+432 AEGKLESLSSKI

-454 NSRFNEDGSLKNKS
+454 NSRFNADGTLKNKS
-468 GLMTTADKATLASR
+468 GLMTTDDKATLATR
-482 EYVDGKVVNEAT
+482 EYVDGKVVSEAY
-494 ITTMINN
+494 IRTMIQNG
-501 EISTATIKADQ
+501 ISTAEISADQ
-512 IQFSGHQVKFDAGE
+512 INLYGHA
-526 IVINSKNFN
+526 
-535 LDGYGNVTMSGE
+535 MSFQ
-547 IHATSGQIG
+547 SGQIEIYSDNLKLDSSGNLKASGDIFAKTIRLKTSTSNDNILSGSLLLG
-556 GFELEANNLVC
+556 GGKYILP
-567 SNARLT
+567 
-573 IGGSIGGLTR
+573 
-583 MVTLDAKSFDYERYN
+583 
-598 FALSVVNYDSL
+598 ALSEEDGCVNIKLYAPLITRSSLSPTLECISKNVFLQLASEKTELPKSGSKSLEYGAYDL
-609 DQSSTTLAGIHI
+609 
-621 NVGASG
+621 
-627 ASTLQ
+627 
-632 YPGIVME
+632 
-639 NGVFVGFRVPFV
+639 VGFF
-651 PLAYSMDFRYNASIY
+651 
-666 VSGMYVRCNN
+666 NN
-676 SSDITITLPT
+676 GQTFWI
-686 PATGAKMGDVFTVIK
+686 IK
-701 AGSGNVTIKAV
+701 
-712 GVNYHTANGK
+712 
-722 SGEFTSTRLHEQ
+722 
-734 IHLVF
+734 
-739 DGDTWFSESS
+739 
-749 GGS
+749 

>member
-20 GKQESLEAKTLQV
+20 GKQESLESKTLQV

-142 AYVRNSGTTNAAIL
+142 AYVRNSGTTNAAVL

-184 NTDSNGNISSSQD
+184 NTDSKGNISSSQD

-260 VTQAQVAVDCK
+260 VTQAQVSVDCK

-354 NKLEAT
+354 NKIEAT

-387 QTTDGISSTVEKNKT
+387 QTTDGITSTVEKNKT
-402 DAEGS
+402 DA
-407 IEKLKTE
+407 
-414 FKQTTDGITSTVE
+414 
-427 QNKTD
+427 
-432 ADGKLESLSSKI
+432 DGKLEKLSAAVTL
-444 SQNAKNIEIA
+444 NANQIEIA
-454 NSRFNEDGSLKNKS
+454 NSRFNADGTLKNKS
-468 GLMTTADKATLASR
+468 GLMTTDDKATLATR

-501 EISTATIKADQ
+501 GISSATIKADQ
-512 IQFSGHQVKFDAGE
+512 IRFTGTTTVFESGE
-526 IVINSKNFN
+526 IIIRSNGLN
-535 LDGYGNVTMSGE
+535 LDQYGNATFNGE
-547 IHATSGQIG
+547 IHATSGWFGNPGNNIKIATDETGAVGLSPTNTTGWRDDNNICFTRAGQLYFNSTSDDGKTVTSITSGDIGVGRGDSFGSDTPKFHVNTSGDKLQI
-556 GFELEANNLVC
+556 A
-567 SNARLT
+567 A
-573 IGGSIGGLTR
+573 
-583 MVTLDAKSFDYERYN
+583 
-598 FALSVVNYDSL
+598 VN
-609 DQSSTTLAGIHI
+609 
-621 NVGASG
+621 
-627 ASTLQ
+627 
-632 YPGIVME
+632 
-639 NGVFVGFRVPFV
+639 
-651 PLAYSMDFRYNASIY
+651 
-666 VSGMYVRCNN
+666 
-676 SSDITITLPT
+676 LPT
-686 PATGAKMGDVFTVIK
+686 SASE
-701 AGSGNVTIKAV
+701 AGSGCLYNDNGTIKIK
-712 GVNYHTANGK
+712 T
-722 SGEFTSTRLHEQ
+722 
-734 IHLVF
+734 
-739 DGDTWFSESS
+739 
-749 GGS
+749 

>member
-137 RSGAA
+137 RSGAS

-184 NTDSNGNISSSQD
+184 NTDSRGNISSSQD

-207 GQEIDDVTIVGLSTT
+207 GQDIDDVTIVGLSTT

-271 IGGSDLVYSTIVR
+271 IGGSDLIYSTIVR

-360 SSSLSST
+360 ASSLSST
-367 IEANKKDA
+367 IESNKRDA

-387 QTTDGISSTVEKNKT
+387 QT
-402 DAEGS
+402 A
-407 IEKLKTE
+407 
-414 FKQTTDGITSTVE
+414 DGITSIVE

-432 ADGKLESLSSKI
+432 ADGKLEILSSKI

-501 EISTATIKADQ
+501 GISNATIKADQ

-547 IHATSGQIG
+547 IHATSGWFG
-556 GFELEANNLVC
+556 NPVNNIKIATDETGAVGLSPTNTTGWRDDNNICFTRAGQLYFNSTSDDGKTV
-567 SNARLT
+567 T
-573 IGGSIGGLTR
+573 SITSGR
-583 MVTLDAKSFDYERYN
+583 
-598 FALSVVNYDSL
+598 LSVGRADR
-609 DQSSTTLAGIHI
+609 
-621 NVGASG
+621 
-627 ASTLQ
+627 
-632 YPGIVME
+632 
-639 NGVFVGFRVPFV
+639 F
-651 PLAYSMDFRYNASIY
+651 
-666 VSGMYVRCNN
+666 GMYAPELYVD
-676 SSDITITLPT
+676 SSGEKLQIVAKCLPT
-686 PATGAKMGDVFTVIK
+686 SASEAR
-701 AGSGNVTIKAV
+701 SGCLYNDNGTIKIK
-712 GVNYHTANGK
+712 T
-722 SGEFTSTRLHEQ
+722 Q
-734 IHLVF
+734 
-739 DGDTWFSESS
+739 
-749 GGS
+749 

>member
-33 QLVVYNKVIT
+33 QLVVYNKVIA

-49 NGNVIS
+49 KGNVIA

-125 AATIEIGEVKTL
+125 AATVEIGEVKTL

-142 AYVRNSGTTNAAIL
+142 AYVRNSGTANAAVL

-184 NTDSNGNISSSQD
+184 NTDSKGNISSSQD

-227 VSAESDGKSFYLRG
+227 VSAESDEKSFYLRG

-387 QTTDGISSTVEKNKT
+387 QTTDGITSTVEKNKT
-402 DAEGS
+402 DA
-407 IEKLKTE
+407 
-414 FKQTTDGITSTVE
+414 
-427 QNKTD
+427 
-432 ADGKLESLSSKI
+432 DGKLEKLSAAVTM
-444 SQNAKNIEIA
+444 NANQIEIA
-454 NSRFNEDGSLKNKS
+454 NSRFNADGTLKNKS
-468 GLMTTADKATLASR
+468 GLMTTDDKATLATR
-482 EYVDGKVVNEAT
+482 EYVDGKVVSEAY
-494 ITTMINN
+494 IRTMIQNG
-501 EISTATIKADQ
+501 ISTAEISADQ
-512 IQFSGHQVKFDAGE
+512 INLYGH
-526 IVINSKNFN
+526 
-535 LDGYGNVTMSGE
+535 TMSFQ
-547 IHATSGQIG
+547 SGQIEIYSDNLKLDSSGNLKVSGDIYAKTIRLKTSTSHDNILSGSLLLG
-556 GFELEANNLVC
+556 GGKCILP
-567 SNARLT
+567 
-573 IGGSIGGLTR
+573 
-583 MVTLDAKSFDYERYN
+583 
-598 FALSVVNYDSL
+598 ALSEEDGCVNIKLYAPLITRSSL
-609 DQSSTTLAGIHI
+609 PPTLECI
-621 NVGASG
+621 
-627 ASTLQ
+627 
-632 YPGIVME
+632 
-639 NGVFVGFRVPFV
+639 
-651 PLAYSMDFRYNASIY
+651 
-666 VSGMYVRCNN
+666 
-676 SSDITITLPT
+676 
-686 PATGAKMGDVFTVIK
+686 
-701 AGSGNVTIKAV
+701 SGNVFLQLASEKTELP
-712 GVNYHTANGK
+712 K
-722 SGEFTSTRLHEQ
+722 SGSKELEYGAYDLIGFCN
-734 IHLVF
+734 
-739 DGDTWFSESS
+739 S
-749 GGS
+749 GQTFWIIK

>member
-33 QLVVYNKVIT
+33 QLVVYNRVID
-43 IPDFSI
+43 ISDFSI
-49 NGNVIS
+49 KGNVIS

-125 AATIEIGEVKTL
+125 AATVEIGEVKTL
-137 RSGAA
+137 KSGAA
-142 AYVRNSGTTNAAIL
+142 AYVRNSGTANAAVL

-184 NTDSNGNISSSQD
+184 NTDSKGNISSSQD

-207 GQEIDDVTIVGLSTT
+207 GIELDVVTIVGLSTT

-227 VSAESDGKSFYLRG
+227 VSVESDGKSFYLRG

-387 QTTDGISSTVEKNKT
+387 QTTDGITSTVEKNKT
-402 DAEGS
+402 DA
-407 IEKLKTE
+407 
-414 FKQTTDGITSTVE
+414 
-427 QNKTD
+427 
-432 ADGKLESLSSKI
+432 DGKLEKLSAAVTL
-444 SQNAKNIEIA
+444 NANQIEIA
-454 NSRFNEDGSLKNKS
+454 NSRFNADGTLKNKS
-468 GLMTTADKATLASR
+468 GLMTTDDKATLATR
-482 EYVDGKVVNEAT
+482 EYVDGKVVSEAY
-494 ITTMINN
+494 IRTMIQNG
-501 EISTATIKADQ
+501 ISTAEISADQ
-512 IQFSGHQVKFDAGE
+512 INLYGH
-526 IVINSKNFN
+526 
-535 LDGYGNVTMSGE
+535 TMSFQ
-547 IHATSGQIG
+547 SGQIEIYSDNLKLDSSGNLKASGDIYAKTIRLKTSTSNDNILSGSLLLG
-556 GFELEANNLVC
+556 GGKYILP
-567 SNARLT
+567 
-573 IGGSIGGLTR
+573 
-583 MVTLDAKSFDYERYN
+583 
-598 FALSVVNYDSL
+598 ALSEEDGCVNIKLYAPLITRSSLSPTLECISENVFLQLASEKTELPKSGSKSLEYGAYDL
-609 DQSSTTLAGIHI
+609 
-621 NVGASG
+621 
-627 ASTLQ
+627 
-632 YPGIVME
+632 
-639 NGVFVGFRVPFV
+639 VGF
-651 PLAYSMDFRYNASIY
+651 YN
-666 VSGMYVRCNN
+666 
-676 SSDITITLPT
+676 
-686 PATGAKMGDVFTVIK
+686 
-701 AGSGNVTIKAV
+701 SGNTFWIIK
-712 GVNYHTANGK
+712 
-722 SGEFTSTRLHEQ
+722 
-734 IHLVF
+734 
-739 DGDTWFSESS
+739 
-749 GGS
+749 

>member
-137 RSGAA
+137 RSGAS

-184 NTDSNGNISSSQD
+184 NTDSKGNISSSQD

-313 LDEQGV
+313 LDEHGV

-375 DGNFEKLKTEFK
+375 DGKLEKLKTEFK
-387 QTTDGISSTVEKNKT
+387 QTTDE
-402 DAEGS
+402 
-407 IEKLKTE
+407 
-414 FKQTTDGITSTVE
+414 ITSTVE

-444 SQNAKNIEIA
+444 SQNAKSIEIA
-454 NSRFNEDGSLKNKS
+454 NSRFNADGTLKNKS
-468 GLMTTADKATLASR
+468 GLMTTDDKATLATR

-501 EISTATIKADQ
+501 EISSATIKADQ
-512 IQFSGHQVKFDAGE
+512 IRFTGTTTVFESGE
-526 IVINSKNFN
+526 IIIRSNGLN
-535 LDGYGNVTMSGE
+535 LDQYGNATFNGE
-547 IHATSGQIG
+547 IHATSGWFGSTSNNIKLATEG
-556 GFELEANNLVC
+556 NGTVGLSSTNSSGWVDANNIRFTSAGQLYLNSESDDGKTVT
-567 SNARLT
+567 SITSGDIKVGR
-573 IGGSIGGLTR
+573 GDSFGSDTP
-583 MVTLDAKSFDYERYN
+583 KFH
-598 FALSVVNYDSL
+598 VN
-609 DQSSTTLAGIHI
+609 T
-621 NVGASG
+621 SG
-627 ASTLQ
+627 DKLQ
-632 YPGIVME
+632 IAAV
-639 NGVFVGFRVPFV
+639 N
-651 PLAYSMDFRYNASIY
+651 
-666 VSGMYVRCNN
+666 
-676 SSDITITLPT
+676 LPT
-686 PATGAKMGDVFTVIK
+686 SASE
-701 AGSGNVTIKAV
+701 AGSGCLYNDNGTIKIK
-712 GVNYHTANGK
+712 T
-722 SGEFTSTRLHEQ
+722 Q
-734 IHLVF
+734 
-739 DGDTWFSESS
+739 
-749 GGS
+749 

>member
-43 IPDFSI
+43 IPDFTI
-49 NGNVIS
+49 KGNVIS

-142 AYVRNSGTTNAAIL
+142 AYVRNSGTINAAVL

-184 NTDSNGNISSSQD
+184 NTDSKGNISSSQD
-197 KLIRMKAYLG
+197 KLIQMKAYLG

-255 SIKVP
+255 SIMVP

-307 TELSNS
+307 TELGNS

-375 DGNFEKLKTEFK
+375 DGNFEKLKSEFK
-387 QTTDGISSTVEKNKT
+387 QTTDEITSTVEKNKT

-407 IEKLKTE
+407 IENLKTE

-501 EISTATIKADQ
+501 GISTATIKADQ

-547 IHATSGQIG
+547 IHATSGWFGNPGNNIKIATDEIG
-556 GFELEANNLVC
+556 AVGLSPTNTTGWKDYNNIRFTRAGQLYFN
-567 SNARLT
+567 STSEDKKTLT
-573 IGGSIGGLTR
+573 TITAGS
-583 MVTLDAKSFDYERYN
+583 
-598 FALSVVNYDSL
+598 LSVGRADRFGKDAPELFVDS
-609 DQSSTTLAGIHI
+609 
-621 NVGASG
+621 SG
-627 ASTLQ
+627 EKLQ
-632 YPGIVME
+632 IV
-639 NGVFVGFRVPFV
+639 
-651 PLAYSMDFRYNASIY
+651 AK
-666 VSGMYVRCNN
+666 C
-676 SSDITITLPT
+676 LPT
-686 PATGAKMGDVFTVIK
+686 SASEAR
-701 AGSGNVTIKAV
+701 SGCLYNDNGTIKIK
-712 GVNYHTANGK
+712 T
-722 SGEFTSTRLHEQ
+722 Q
-734 IHLVF
+734 
-739 DGDTWFSESS
+739 
-749 GGS
+749 

>member
-43 IPDFSI
+43 ITDFTI
-49 NGNVIS
+49 KGNVIS

-125 AATIEIGEVKTL
+125 AATVEIGEVKTL

-142 AYVRNSGTTNAAIL
+142 AYVRNSGTANAAVL

-184 NTDSNGNISSSQD
+184 NTDSKGNISSSQD

-207 GQEIDDVTIVGLSTT
+207 GQENDDITIVGLSTT

-260 VTQAQVAVDCK
+260 VTQAQLAVDCK
-271 IGGSDLVYSTIVR
+271 IDGSDLVYSTIVH

-307 TELSNS
+307 TELNNS

-360 SSSLSST
+360 ASSLSST
-367 IEANKKDA
+367 IESNKKDA
-375 DGNFEKLKTEFK
+375 DGNFEKLISEFK
-387 QTTDGISSTVEKNKT
+387 QTTDE
-402 DAEGS
+402 
-407 IEKLKTE
+407 
-414 FKQTTDGITSTVE
+414 ITSTVE

-432 ADGKLESLSSKI
+432 ADGKLEKLNASIALNA
-444 SQNAKNIEIA
+444 SQIEIA
-454 NSRFNEDGSLKNKS
+454 NSRFNADGSLKNKS
-468 GLMTTADKATLASR
+468 GLMTADDKATLATR
-482 EYVDGKVVNEAT
+482 EYVDGKVVSEAY
-494 ITTMINN
+494 IRTMIQNG
-501 EISTATIKADQ
+501 ISTAEISADQ
-512 IQFSGHQVKFDAGE
+512 INLYGH
-526 IVINSKNFN
+526 
-535 LDGYGNVTMSGE
+535 TMRFQ
-547 IHATSGQIG
+547 SGQIEIYSDNLKLDSSGNLKVSGDIYAKTIRLKTSTSNDNILSGSLLLG
-556 GFELEANNLVC
+556 GGKYILP
-567 SNARLT
+567 
-573 IGGSIGGLTR
+573 
-583 MVTLDAKSFDYERYN
+583 
-598 FALSVVNYDSL
+598 ALSEEDGCVNIKLYAPLITRSSL
-609 DQSSTTLAGIHI
+609 PPTLECI
-621 NVGASG
+621 
-627 ASTLQ
+627 
-632 YPGIVME
+632 
-639 NGVFVGFRVPFV
+639 
-651 PLAYSMDFRYNASIY
+651 
-666 VSGMYVRCNN
+666 
-676 SSDITITLPT
+676 
-686 PATGAKMGDVFTVIK
+686 
-701 AGSGNVTIKAV
+701 SGNVFLQLASEKTELP
-712 GVNYHTANGK
+712 K
-722 SGEFTSTRLHEQ
+722 SGKKELDNGAYDIVGFYKNGQTFW
-734 IHLVF
+734 IIK
-739 DGDTWFSESS
+739 
-749 GGS
+749 

>member
-20 GKQESLEAKTLQV
+20 GKQESLESKTLQV

-90 ELVPHSE
+90 ELVPHSD

-103 NPNVALEVVTL
+103 NPNVALEVATL

-184 NTDSNGNISSSQD
+184 NTDSKGNISSSQD

-307 TELSNS
+307 TELNNS

-347 GSIENIT
+347 GSIENII

-387 QTTDGISSTVEKNKT
+387 QTTDGITSTVEKNKT
-402 DAEGS
+402 DA
-407 IEKLKTE
+407 
-414 FKQTTDGITSTVE
+414 
-427 QNKTD
+427 
-432 ADGKLESLSSKI
+432 DGKLEKLSAAVTL
-444 SQNAKNIEIA
+444 NANQIEIA
-454 NSRFNEDGSLKNKS
+454 NSRFNADGTLKNKS
-468 GLMTTADKATLASR
+468 GLMTTDDKATLATR

-501 EISTATIKADQ
+501 GISTATIKADQ
-512 IQFSGHQVKFDAGE
+512 IRFTGTTTVFESGE
-526 IVINSKNFN
+526 IIIRSNGLN
-535 LDGYGNVTMSGE
+535 LDQYGNATFNGE
-547 IHATSGQIG
+547 IHATSGWFG
-556 GFELEANNLVC
+556 NPGNNIKIATDETGAV
-567 SNARLT
+567 
-573 IGGSIGGLTR
+573 GLSPTNTTGWRDDNNICFTR
-583 MVTLDAKSFDYERYN
+583 AGQLYFNSTSDDGKTVT
-598 FALSVVNYDSL
+598 
-609 DQSSTTLAGIHI
+609 
-621 NVGASG
+621 
-627 ASTLQ
+627 
-632 YPGIVME
+632 
-639 NGVFVGFRVPFV
+639 
-651 PLAYSMDFRYNASIY
+651 
-666 VSGMYVRCNN
+666 
-676 SSDITITLPT
+676 TITSGDIKVGRGDSFGGNTPKFHVNTSGDKLQIAAVNLPT
-686 PATGAKMGDVFTVIK
+686 SASE
-701 AGSGNVTIKAV
+701 AGSGCLYNDNGTIKIK
-712 GVNYHTANGK
+712 T
-722 SGEFTSTRLHEQ
+722 Q
-734 IHLVF
+734 
-739 DGDTWFSESS
+739 
-749 GGS
+749 

>member
-284 VFVNTQTFYT
+284 VFVNTQNFYT

-347 GSIENIT
+347 GSIENII

-387 QTTDGISSTVEKNKT
+387 QTTDGITSTVEKNKT
-402 DAEGS
+402 DA
-407 IEKLKTE
+407 
-414 FKQTTDGITSTVE
+414 
-427 QNKTD
+427 
-432 ADGKLESLSSKI
+432 DGKLEKLSAAVTL
-444 SQNAKNIEIA
+444 NANQIEIA
-454 NSRFNEDGSLKNKS
+454 NSRFNADGTLKNKS
-468 GLMTTADKATLASR
+468 GLMTTDDKATLATR

-501 EISTATIKADQ
+501 GISTATIKADQ

-526 IVINSKNFN
+526 IVINSKNFK
-535 LDGYGNVTMSGE
+535 LDVYGNVTMSGE
-547 IHATSGQIG
+547 IHATSGWFGNPGNNIKIATDETGAVGLSPTNTTGWRDDNNICFTRAGQLYLNSESEDGKTVTSITSGDIKVGRGDSFGSDTPKFHVNTSGDKLQI
-556 GFELEANNLVC
+556 A
-567 SNARLT
+567 A
-573 IGGSIGGLTR
+573 
-583 MVTLDAKSFDYERYN
+583 
-598 FALSVVNYDSL
+598 VN
-609 DQSSTTLAGIHI
+609 
-621 NVGASG
+621 
-627 ASTLQ
+627 
-632 YPGIVME
+632 
-639 NGVFVGFRVPFV
+639 
-651 PLAYSMDFRYNASIY
+651 
-666 VSGMYVRCNN
+666 
-676 SSDITITLPT
+676 LPT
-686 PATGAKMGDVFTVIK
+686 SASE
-701 AGSGNVTIKAV
+701 AGSGCLYNDNGTIKIK
-712 GVNYHTANGK
+712 T
-722 SGEFTSTRLHEQ
+722 Q
-734 IHLVF
+734 
-739 DGDTWFSESS
+739 
-749 GGS
+749 

>member
-20 GKQESLEAKTLQV
+20 GKQESLESKTLQV

-85 KTEAF
+85 KIEAF
-90 ELVPHSE
+90 ELVPHSD

-142 AYVRNSGTTNAAIL
+142 AYVRNSGTTNAAVL

-184 NTDSNGNISSSQD
+184 NTDSKGNISSSQD

-222 NFANT
+222 NFSNT

-354 NKLEAT
+354 NKIEAT

-387 QTTDGISSTVEKNKT
+387 QTTDGITSTVEKNKT
-402 DAEGS
+402 DA
-407 IEKLKTE
+407 
-414 FKQTTDGITSTVE
+414 
-427 QNKTD
+427 
-432 ADGKLESLSSKI
+432 DGKLEKLSAAVTL
-444 SQNAKNIEIA
+444 NANQIEIA
-454 NSRFNEDGSLKNKS
+454 NSRFNADGTLKNKS
-468 GLMTTADKATLASR
+468 GLMTTDDKATLATR

-501 EISTATIKADQ
+501 GISTATIKADQ
-512 IQFSGHQVKFDAGE
+512 IRFTGTTTVFESGE
-526 IVINSKNFN
+526 IIIRSNGLN
-535 LDGYGNVTMSGE
+535 LDQYGNATFNGE
-547 IHATSGQIG
+547 IHATSGWFGSTSNNIKLATG
-556 GFELEANNLVC
+556 GNGTVGLSSTNSSGWEDANNIRFTSSGQLYLNSESDDGKTVT
-567 SNARLT
+567 SITSGDIKVGR
-573 IGGSIGGLTR
+573 GDSFGSDTP
-583 MVTLDAKSFDYERYN
+583 KFH
-598 FALSVVNYDSL
+598 VN
-609 DQSSTTLAGIHI
+609 T
-621 NVGASG
+621 SG
-627 ASTLQ
+627 DKLQ
-632 YPGIVME
+632 IAAV
-639 NGVFVGFRVPFV
+639 N
-651 PLAYSMDFRYNASIY
+651 
-666 VSGMYVRCNN
+666 
-676 SSDITITLPT
+676 LPT
-686 PATGAKMGDVFTVIK
+686 SASE
-701 AGSGNVTIKAV
+701 AGSGCLYNDNGTIKIK
-712 GVNYHTANGK
+712 T
-722 SGEFTSTRLHEQ
+722 Q
-734 IHLVF
+734 
-739 DGDTWFSESS
+739 
-749 GGS
+749 

>member
-43 IPDFSI
+43 ITDFTI
-49 NGNVIS
+49 KGNVIS

-125 AATIEIGEVKTL
+125 AATVEIGKVKTL

-142 AYVRNSGTTNAAIL
+142 AYVRNSGTPNAAVL
-156 DFGIPSGSNGNDGMS
+156 DFGIPAGSNGDDGMS
-171 GYGISAE
+171 GYGISAD

-184 NTDSNGNISSSQD
+184 NTDSKGNISSSQD

-207 GQEIDDVTIVGLSTT
+207 GLEIDDVTIVGLSTT
-222 NFANT
+222 NFTNS
-227 VSAESDGKSFYLRG
+227 VSIESDGKSFYLRG

-284 VFVNTQTFYT
+284 VFTNTQTFYT

-307 TELSNS
+307 TELNNS

-319 KLEKYYSEFQQTARG
+319 NLEKYYSEFQQTARG

-360 SSSLSST
+360 ASSLSST
-367 IEANKKDA
+367 IESNKKDA
-375 DGNFEKLKTEFK
+375 DGNFEKLSSEFK
-387 QTTDGISSTVEKNKT
+387 QTTDE
-402 DAEGS
+402 
-407 IEKLKTE
+407 
-414 FKQTTDGITSTVE
+414 ITSTVE

-432 ADGKLESLSSKI
+432 ADGKLEKLNASIALNA
-444 SQNAKNIEIA
+444 SQIEIA
-454 NSRFNEDGSLKNKS
+454 NSRFNADGSLKNKS
-468 GLMTTADKATLASR
+468 GLMTADDKATLATR
-482 EYVDGKVVNEAT
+482 EYVDGKVVSEAY
-494 ITTMINN
+494 IRTMIQNG
-501 EISTATIKADQ
+501 ISTAEISADQ
-512 IQFSGHQVKFDAGE
+512 INLHGH
-526 IVINSKNFN
+526 
-535 LDGYGNVTMSGE
+535 TMSFK
-547 IHATSGQIG
+547 SGQIEIYSDNLKLDSSGNLKVSGDIYAKTIRLKTSTSYDNILSGSLLLG
-556 GFELEANNLVC
+556 GGKYILP
-567 SNARLT
+567 
-573 IGGSIGGLTR
+573 
-583 MVTLDAKSFDYERYN
+583 
-598 FALSVVNYDSL
+598 ALSEEDGCVNIKLYAPLITRSSL
-609 DQSSTTLAGIHI
+609 PPTLECI
-621 NVGASG
+621 
-627 ASTLQ
+627 
-632 YPGIVME
+632 
-639 NGVFVGFRVPFV
+639 
-651 PLAYSMDFRYNASIY
+651 
-666 VSGMYVRCNN
+666 
-676 SSDITITLPT
+676 
-686 PATGAKMGDVFTVIK
+686 
-701 AGSGNVTIKAV
+701 SGNVFLQLASEKTELP
-712 GVNYHTANGK
+712 K
-722 SGEFTSTRLHEQ
+722 SGKKELDNGAYDIVGFYKNGQTFW
-734 IHLVF
+734 IIK
-739 DGDTWFSESS
+739 
-749 GGS
+749 

>member
-20 GKQESLEAKTLQV
+20 GKQESLESKTLQV

-227 VSAESDGKSFYLRG
+227 VYAESDGKTFYLRG

-271 IGGSDLVYSTIVR
+271 IGGSDLIYSTIVR

-375 DGNFEKLKTEFK
+375 DGN
-387 QTTDGISSTVEKNKT
+387 
-402 DAEGS
+402 

-414 FKQTTDGITSTVE
+414 FKQTTDGITSIVE

-432 ADGKLESLSSKI
+432 ADGKLEKLSAAVTL
-444 SQNAKNIEIA
+444 NANQIEIA
-454 NSRFNEDGSLKNKS
+454 NSRFNADGTLKNKS
-468 GLMTTADKATLASR
+468 GLMTTDDKATLATR

-501 EISTATIKADQ
+501 GISTATIKADQ
-512 IQFSGHQVKFDAGE
+512 IRFTGTTTVFESGE
-526 IVINSKNFN
+526 IIIRSNGLN
-535 LDGYGNVTMSGE
+535 LDQYGNATFNGE
-547 IHATSGQIG
+547 IHATSGWFGSTSNNIKLATEG
-556 GFELEANNLVC
+556 NGTVGLSSTNSSGWVDANNIRFTSAGQLYLNSESDDGKTVT
-567 SNARLT
+567 SITSGDIKVGR
-573 IGGSIGGLTR
+573 GDSFGSDTP
-583 MVTLDAKSFDYERYN
+583 KFH
-598 FALSVVNYDSL
+598 VN
-609 DQSSTTLAGIHI
+609 T
-621 NVGASG
+621 SG
-627 ASTLQ
+627 DKLQ
-632 YPGIVME
+632 IAAV
-639 NGVFVGFRVPFV
+639 N
-651 PLAYSMDFRYNASIY
+651 
-666 VSGMYVRCNN
+666 
-676 SSDITITLPT
+676 LPT
-686 PATGAKMGDVFTVIK
+686 SASE
-701 AGSGNVTIKAV
+701 AGSGCLYNDNGTIKIK
-712 GVNYHTANGK
+712 T
-722 SGEFTSTRLHEQ
+722 Q
-734 IHLVF
+734 
-739 DGDTWFSESS
+739 
-749 GGS
+749 